1 MTFIACLVAI
11 GDIPSHHKGRKS
23 NILFVIMKENK
34 SSTPHRLSITERRE
48 RRSFRVLLASSV
60 SLVLALLL
68 QVLSNPKLIDDA
80 PFCTATL
87 WLVGVGVVLYFISM
101 AMAPADSSK
110 NETTIYGKWMSK
122 NL

>member
-1 MTFIACLVAI
+1 
-11 GDIPSHHKGRKS
+11 
-23 NILFVIMKENK
+23 MKENK

-68 QVLSNPKLIDDA
+68 QVDYVLSNPKLIDDA